1 MHKKPLPQQHRK
13 PLPKSVAV
21 RCFCPH
27 CKASAFIRWSHEI
40 TPLVRRVSYACSNKA
55 CGHRFVAHAE
65 ATRTLSPSAKPDPS
79 IYLPIAEAT
88 RNAIA
93 QHPSMFEDE
102 SGPAVR
108 LLASPAKAPEDRHAG
123 LR

>member
-1 MHKKPLPQQHRK
+1 MPIGRPQA
-13 PLPKSVAV
+13 STCTV
-21 RCFCPH
+21 RIARPPTV
-27 CKASAFIRWSHEI
+27 IRCSSET
-40 TPLVRRVSYACSNKA
+40 TPLLRKVYYDCTDAA
-55 CGHRFVAHAE
+55 CGYRFLVHAA
-65 ATRTLSPSAKPDPS
+65 ATRTLSPSAKPDPA

-93 QHPSMFEDE
+93 QHPSMSEDE

-108 LLASPAKAPEDRHAG
+108 LLDTPARAPEDRHAW

>member
-1 MHKKPLPQQHRK
+1 MKISHRRAAGIY
-13 PLPKSVAV
+13 VH
-21 RCFCPH
+21 CPH
-27 CKASAFIRWSHEI
+27 CKAPTVIRHSTET
-40 TPLVRRVSYACSNKA
+40 TPLLRKVYYDCTDAT
-55 CGHRFVAHAE
+55 CGHSFLVHAA
-65 ATRTLSPSAKPDPS
+65 ATRTLSPSAKPDPA

-93 QHPSMFEDE
+93 QHPSMSEDE